1 VEHCETSR
9 VSELNRRLDGR
20 RQEHSPKGSSEL
32 PRSRYSGQQATRYAL
47 DPTHPR
53 GRHKAIVF
61 KSALGFDQSNWRT
74 LKRII
79 LDELPYHEATPGKED
94 LYGKRFKMLF
104 PIKGPNGNTAE
115 VVVTWIIK
123 DGTDYPS
130 LDSTWVR

>member
-1 VEHCETSR
+1 MA
-9 VSELNRRLDGR
+9 DGVR
-20 RQEHSPKGSSEL
+20 SVHSKAL
-32 PRSRYSGQQATRYAL
+32 PNHQRAVIPENKLLRYAL

-53 GRHKAIVF
+53 GRHKAVVF
-61 KSALGFDQSNWRT
+61 KSALGFDQSNWQT

-79 LDELPYHEATPGKED
+79 LDEVPYHEATPGKQDEH
-94 LYGKRFKMLF
+94 GARFRMLF

-123 DGTDYPS
+123 EGTDYPS

>member
-1 VEHCETSR
+1 MA
-9 VSELNRRLDGR
+9 DGVR
-20 RQEHSPKGSSEL
+20 SVHSKAL
-32 PRSRYSGQQATRYAL
+32 PNHQRAIIPGNKLLRYAL

-61 KSALGFDQSNWRT
+61 KSVLGFDQSNWQT

-79 LDELPYHEATPGKED
+79 LDEVPYHEATPGKQDEH
-94 LYGKRFKMLF
+94 GARFRMLF

-123 DGTDYPS
+123 EGTDYPS